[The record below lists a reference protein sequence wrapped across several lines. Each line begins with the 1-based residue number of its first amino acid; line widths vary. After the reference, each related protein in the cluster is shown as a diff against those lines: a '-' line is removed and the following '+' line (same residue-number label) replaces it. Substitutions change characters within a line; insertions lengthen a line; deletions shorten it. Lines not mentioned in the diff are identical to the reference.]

1 MGPAVRL
8 LVLGASGQVGHA
20 LTALHGSNTTRA
32 AGDPLGRTSAASLAT
47 ATVIGLTRG
56 AADLAHPA
64 AFSEQLRAAIF
75 AHQPTHVIN
84 AAAYTAVDRAE
95 QEPQFAQA
103 INAEAVEALGQTCQ
117 AAGVPVI
124 HLSTDYV
131 FDGRKPLG
139 EAHLPQDPVNPQGVY
154 GRTKAT
160 GEKGFLAATAGHPAL
175 VFRTSW
181 VFSAHG
187 ANFVKTMLAL
197 AVQRDELRVVN
208 DQHGAPTSAEWIAQS
223 LLQVCASWPA
233 PQDAGSPRRGLFHLT
248 ASGHTTWHAF
258 AQHLLAKARALAP
271 EQPWRIQSDG
281 QVLAVS
287 TADYERSM
295 QALGRTAPT
304 APRPANSVLDNSST
318 LAHFALVSCSE
329 GRPDWASQ
337 LRPVLQALLTPTTS
351 PHPSNPTP
359 T

>member
-1 MGPAVRL
+1 MGPGLRL

-20 LTALHGSNTTRA
+20 LTALHGSNMVN
-32 AGDPLGRTSAASLAT
+32 

-64 AFSEQLRAAIF
+64 AFSRQLRAAIS

-95 QEPQFAQA
+95 QEPQLAQA

-181 VFSAHG
+181 VFSSHG

-197 AVQRDELRVVN
+197 AQQRDELRVVN

-233 PQDAGSPRRGLFHLT
+233 PQDAG
-248 ASGHTTWHAF
+248 
-258 AQHLLAKARALAP
+258 
-271 EQPWRIQSDG
+271 
-281 QVLAVS
+281 
-287 TADYERSM
+287 
-295 QALGRTAPT
+295 
-304 APRPANSVLDNSST
+304 
-318 LAHFALVSCSE
+318 
-329 GRPDWASQ
+329 
-337 LRPVLQALLTPTTS
+337 
-351 PHPSNPTP
+351 
-359 T
+359 